1 MEWRETTW
9 GCQSPHPGA
18 FRAWGGTGLGKG
30 SHGMVPVRNLPSMN
44 LSCLWGSKGLKCP
57 ICFKSQ
63 WCCWQPDRPHCGSWA
78 ASDLQSKPHFT
89 SFHLLSSMWSP
100 GSTHNYFLLWKL
112 ECGLPTKYS
121 SIAFW
126 VTRAKILLYIC
137 PLQRVF
143 WENESHMAF
152 CSDDAGGLWWQVS
165 REIWVR

>member
-1 MEWRETTW
+1 MERDYLGLPKVPILELFGHGEGLDWRRIVMW
-9 GCQSPHPGA
+9 WCQSWI
-18 FRAWGGTGLGKG
+18 F
-30 SHGMVPVRNLPSMN
+30 LPWS
-44 LSCLWGSKGLKCP
+44 LSCLLESKGLKCP
-57 ICFKSQ
+57 ICFQSQ
-63 WCCWQPDRPHCGSWA
+63 WCCWQPDRPHCGSRA

-100 GSTHNYFLLWKL
+100 GSTHNYFLLWKP

-126 VTRAKILLYIC
+126 VARAKSLLYIC